1 MNTNPLITRLKCASV
16 LIIFTVL
23 GLCPVPITSLV
34 GLIVVIFRPQ
44 WFKNLV
50 NKIYEDE

>member
-1 MNTNPLITRLKCASV
+1 MNTSSLFPRLKCAVV

-23 GLCPVPITSLV
+23 GLGPVPITSVV
-34 GLIVVIFRPQ
+34 GLFVVIFRPQ

-50 NKIYEDE
+50 DRIYGDK